1 MRKDLVRYTPNL
13 WGENCEG
20 ENFYN
25 QSCGLFPLLQGYIN
39 FAVLGKTKLFA
50 KVASSD
56 LSNLDSQGF
65 LIPGI
70 TELE

>member
-1 MRKDLVRYTPNL
+1 MKE
-13 WGENCEG
+13 ENCEG

-25 QSCGLFPLLQGYIN
+25 QSCGLFSFLQGYVN
-39 FAVLGKTKLFA
+39 FADKEKIKLFA

-56 LSNLDSQGF
+56 LSKLDSQSF